1 MGRSGRHVAFG
12 LGRKRRPPVLPPAQK
27 GFGSRLLEDLLIR
40 DLGGHTK
47 LDYDQPAYDAGS
59 PRPFNSPHRVS
70 DANFYARGTALSR
83 IMRIA
88 CRMRPRRLTPNARHR
103 ARCDQGHDVG
113 CCSRAYRASM
123 TGVTHRQRRKC
134 SVHGT
139 EGQAVDM
146 GRAGLELVT
155 GAEIFQ
161 TYTFLPDAAGRLPA
175 AFSLSIGMKKRPPF
189 RRAFRQ
195 KVGSGRDNAIVIID
209 APSSGS
215 ILPTPIVV
223 AAVFGRTLQLLFGDA
238 GPVAAKAGI
247 VLEGLPR

>member
-1 MGRSGRHVAFG
+1 M
-12 LGRKRRPPVLPPAQK
+12 
-27 GFGSRLLEDLLIR
+27 
-40 DLGGHTK
+40 
-47 LDYDQPAYDAGS
+47 QPAYDAGS

-70 DANFYARGTALSR
+70 DANFYARGTALS
-83 IMRIA
+83 
-88 CRMRPRRLTPNARHR
+88 
-103 ARCDQGHDVG
+103 
-113 CCSRAYRASM
+113 AS
-123 TGVTHRQRRKC
+123 
-134 SVHGT
+134 
-139 EGQAVDM
+139 
-146 GRAGLELVT
+146 ELVT

>member
-1 MGRSGRHVAFG
+1 M
-12 LGRKRRPPVLPPAQK
+12 
-27 GFGSRLLEDLLIR
+27 
-40 DLGGHTK
+40 
-47 LDYDQPAYDAGS
+47 QPAYDAGS

-83 IMRIA
+83 LMRTA

>member
-1 MGRSGRHVAFG
+1 M
-12 LGRKRRPPVLPPAQK
+12 
-27 GFGSRLLEDLLIR
+27 
-40 DLGGHTK
+40 
-47 LDYDQPAYDAGS
+47 QPAYDAGS

-83 IMRIA
+83 LMRTA

-146 GRAGLELVT
+146 GWPRVGHRGLDISDLYISPGCRWSVASGFFVEHWN
-155 GAEIFQ
+155 E
-161 TYTFLPDAAGRLPA
+161 
-175 AFSLSIGMKKRPPF
+175 KRPPF